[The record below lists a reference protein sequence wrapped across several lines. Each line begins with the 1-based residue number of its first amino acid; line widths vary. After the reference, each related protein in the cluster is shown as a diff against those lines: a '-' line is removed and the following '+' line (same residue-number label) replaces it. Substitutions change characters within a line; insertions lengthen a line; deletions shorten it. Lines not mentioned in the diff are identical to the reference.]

1 AATPPRASPYLL
13 PTPRPSRM
21 SQHRRVRMSRLTL
34 GLLAALAT
42 APAFA
47 QSTSAGVGGQI
58 FGSDGQPVV
67 GAEVTIVHTES
78 GTVSRVATDASGR
91 YSARG
96 LRVGGPYEIT
106 ITKPGAGT
114 TTREDVYL
122 PLNQVATVN
131 AQLAGDITTL
141 GSVEVT
147 AAAIGAEIFSADK
160 MGTGTNVNQEQ
171 LEALPSAGRNIQDY
185 IRLDPRISQISKAD
199 GSITAGGQNSRFNVI
214 RIDGVSASDPFGLEA
229 NNMPTERQ
237 PVSMD
242 AIEEIQIDLA
252 NYDTTISG
260 GTGAVVN

>member
-1 AATPPRASPYLL
+1 YA
-13 PTPRPSRM
+13 
-21 SQHRRVRMSRLTL
+21 
-34 GLLAALAT
+34 
-42 APAFA
+42 
-47 QSTSAGVGGQI
+47 
-58 FGSDGQPVV
+58 
-67 GAEVTIVHTES
+67 
-78 GTVSRVATDASGR
+78 
-91 YSARG
+91 
-96 LRVGGPYEIT
+96 IT
-106 ITKPGAGT
+106 ITKPGAGPP
-114 TTREDVYL
+114 TREAVYL
-122 PLNQVATVN
+122 PRNQVATVN

-171 LEALPSAGRNIQDY
+171 LEALPSAGRDIQDY

-199 GSITAGGQNSRFNVI
+199 GSITAGDQNSRFNDI

-260 GTGAVVN
+260 GTGAVVNAVTKSGTNEFGGSVYYSMRDGDWVREELE